1 MTKLNLSCNTIKK
14 THKVV
19 MWNIP
24 NTLTTFRLLLIPVF
38 AVVFYLP
45 YSWAFFAAAF
55 IFWLASVTDILDGY
69 LARKLE
75 QSTPFG
81 AFLDPVADKVM
92 VSVALVILA
101 THYQNIFITLA
112 SLIIISREIVI
123 SALREWMA
131 EQGKRGNVAV
141 SNMGKFKTAAQ
152 MLAIIGLIWQYAPW
166 MTLLSYALLA
176 IATLLTV
183 TSMLAYL
190 HAAKSEL
197 IKS

>member
-1 MTKLNLSCNTIKK
+1 
-14 THKVV
+14 

-24 NTLTTFRLLLIPVF
+24 NTLTTFRLFLIPVF
-38 AVVFYLP
+38 LVIFYLP

-55 IFWLASVTDILDGY
+55 IFWLASIADILDGY

-92 VSVALVILA
+92 VCAALVALA
-101 THYQNIFITLA
+101 DQYQTMYMTIPA
-112 SLIIISREIVI
+112 LIIISREIII

-141 SNMGKFKTAAQ
+141 SNMGKIKTAAQ
-152 MLAIIGLIWQYAPW
+152 MLAIIGLIWQYDTW
-166 MTLLSYALLA
+166 MNYLSFGLLY
-176 IATLLTV
+176 IATFLTLS
-183 TSMLAYL
+183 SMMQYL
-190 HAAKSEL
+190 RAAWGEL
-197 IKS
+197 TKN

>member
-1 MTKLNLSCNTIKK
+1 
-14 THKVV
+14 

-24 NTLTTFRLLLIPVF
+24 NSLTTFRLLLIPVF
-38 AVVFYLP
+38 AIIFYLP

-101 THYQNIFITLA
+101 TYYQDIFITVA
-112 SLIIISREIVI
+112 TIIIISREIVI

-131 EQGKRGNVAV
+131 ELGKRGNVAV
-141 SNMGKFKTAAQ
+141 SWLGKFKTAAQ
-152 MLAIIGLIWQYAPW
+152 MLAIIGLIWQFAPW
-166 MTLLSYALLA
+166 MITLSYALLG
-176 IATLLTV
+176 IATLLTLV
-183 TSMLAYL
+183 SMVQYL
-190 HAAKSEL
+190 YAAKAEL
-197 IKS
+197 TNS

>member
-1 MTKLNLSCNTIKK
+1 
-14 THKVV
+14 

-38 AVVFYLP
+38 AVLFYLP

-55 IFWLASVTDILDGY
+55 IFWLAAVTDILDGY
-69 LARKLE
+69 LARKLQ

-92 VSVALVILA
+92 VSVALVMLA
-101 THYQNIFITLA
+101 TYYQNVFVTIATV
-112 SLIIISREIVI
+112 IIISREIVI

-131 EQGKRGNVAV
+131 EQGKRSSVAV
-141 SNMGKFKTAAQ
+141 SNMGKIKTAAQ
-152 MLAIIGLIWQYAPW
+152 MLAIMGLIWQYAPW
-166 MTLLSYALLA
+166 MITLSYALLA

-183 TSMLAYL
+183 TSMLSYL
-190 HAAKSEL
+190 YAAKSEL
-197 IKS
+197 TKS

>member
-1 MTKLNLSCNTIKK
+1 
-14 THKVV
+14 

-38 AVVFYLP
+38 AVLFYLP

-55 IFWLASVTDILDGY
+55 IFWLAAVTDVLDVY
-69 LARKLE
+69 LARRLK

-92 VSVALVILA
+92 VSVALVMLA
-101 THYQNIFITLA
+101 TYYQNIFVTSA
-112 SLIIISREIVI
+112 TVIIISREIVI

-131 EQGKRGNVAV
+131 EQGKRSNVAV
-141 SNMGKFKTAAQ
+141 SNMGKLKTAAQ

-166 MTLLSYALLA
+166 MVTVSYALLA
-176 IATLLTV
+176 TATLLTV
-183 TSMLAYL
+183 TSMLSYL
-190 HAAKSEL
+190 YAAKSEL
-197 IKS
+197 TKS